1 MRGSTTQLYLY
12 DRTGSGPQVGPYG
25 KIYYQP
31 LNRIAF
37 TSEQEITYEAQKH
50 LPSSEYLKIEYRE
63 KKMQNKWHYSVDCT
77 EFKQQAAAATNTK

>member
-63 KKMQNKWHYSVDCT
+63 KKNA
-77 EFKQQAAAATNTK
+77 KQMALQCRLYGIQTAGGCCYEY